1 LPADTFAERPY
12 FAGWWGHRRA
22 DRFKMGA
29 AFIPHEELTA
39 GRLQLSNP
47 AVLPMAALRAS
58 LDTFAE
64 ASAAAVAAGKATAAG
79 DGSSADASS
88 SVDARKRA
96 AEPVADGA
104 APASAPV
111 VVSTPD
117 ASLMAPLRAKSLA
130 LTGYLE
136 ALLVLDCGAQPG
148 PGGVWEPLRTRQR
161 LEEARGRKPR
171 AAAAAAG
178 DGDAAAA
185 GSASDEEAS
194 DAAAAVDDAE
204 GVAVPTGAGAES
216 GSLAAATERHVRD
229 GAGAEGPEIRIL
241 TPADPESRGCQISLV
256 FRRPVRAVHD
266 ALAREG
272 VICDMREVRGRE
284 AGGEGGAPVPRG
296 RAGGWFVACTCVCAA
311 VCEFLKRFNCSDALP
326 RW

>member
-1 LPADTFAERPY
+1 MRWLTAAAAHALYCGLPPPALPLFADTFAERPY

-22 DRFKMGA
+22 DRFKMGS

-47 AVLPMAALRAS
+47 PVLPMAALRAS

-64 ASAAAVAAGKATAAG
+64 ASAAAVAAGKA
-79 DGSSADASS
+79 
-88 SVDARKRA
+88 
-96 AEPVADGA
+96 AEPGAEGA
-104 APASAPV
+104 APASGSGP
-111 VVSTPD
+111 STPD

-136 ALLVLDCGAQPG
+136 ALLVLDCDAQPG

-178 DGDAAAA
+178 DDADA
-185 GSASDEEAS
+185 DEDA

-204 GVAVPTGAGAES
+204 GVAAPTDAGAES
-216 GSLAAATERHVRD
+216 GSLAAAAARHGGD

-241 TPADPESRGCQISLV
+241 TPADPECRGCQLSLV
-256 FRRPVRAVHD
+256 FRRPVRAIHD

-272 VICDMREVRGRE
+272 VICDMREVRLR
-284 AGGEGGAPVPRG
+284 ALSVSVLRG
-296 RAGGWFVACTCVCAA
+296 PARG
-311 VCEFLKRFNCSDALP
+311 
-326 RW
+326 